1 MIKMKS
7 KFVFLTIS
15 LSSLICFG
23 QSSFSYGSSSS
34 ELFEVTKK
42 INSVKSYDN
51 NLGDIVGSAYMN
63 DEFQSGVIFKN
74 SESDGSWF
82 IRYNAY
88 NDEMEISKDISS
100 TSSAEALLKTSE
112 IYCVIGKDKYIFKN
126 YTDESNSEKEGY
138 LREVFN
144 GEKYEVYVR
153 DIKKFKE
160 ETKAKTTLE
169 NDTPAKFSYKNK
181 ILIAKKNNKPITIKL
196 KSKKIINAL
205 LQEDKKLFLKNN
217 PSPRKIKDLSKLIAS
232 VKEIDKNN

>member
-1 MIKMKS
+1 MKS

-112 IYCVIGKDKYIFKN
+112 IYCVIGKDKYVFKISSFIDLQ
-126 YTDESNSEKEGY
+126 TH
-138 LREVFN
+138 
-144 GEKYEVYVR
+144 
-153 DIKKFKE
+153 
-160 ETKAKTTLE
+160 
-169 NDTPAKFSYKNK
+169 
-181 ILIAKKNNKPITIKL
+181 NNIGC
-196 KSKKIINAL
+196 
-205 LQEDKKLFLKNN
+205 N
-217 PSPRKIKDLSKLIAS
+217 PSRKT
-232 VKEIDKNN
+232 

>member
-169 NDTPAKFSYKNK
+169 NDTPAKFSYKYK
-181 ILIAKKNNKPITIKL
+181 ILIARKNNKPIIIKL

-232 VKEIDKNN
+232 IKEIDKK

>member
-23 QSSFSYGSSSS
+23 QSSFGYGSSSS

-169 NDTPAKFSYKNK
+169 NDTPAKFSYKYK

-232 VKEIDKNN
+232 IKEIDKK

>member
-169 NDTPAKFSYKNK
+169 NDTPAKFSYKYK
-181 ILIAKKNNKPITIKL
+181 ILIAKKNNKPIIIKL

-232 VKEIDKNN
+232 IKEIDKNN

>member
-42 INSVKSYDN
+42 INSVRSYNN

-169 NDTPAKFSYKNK
+169 NDTPAKFSYKYK

-232 VKEIDKNN
+232 IKEIDKK